1 MNDSLR
7 VQLRPSR
14 TLAVALAVG
23 HLLALVAAATGLP
36 SAAASLVVLGL
47 ALSLYHHLRLAM
59 HRSALAV
66 AALTL
71 SADGR
76 FAVADPAGGWLP
88 AELRHSAVPAAWLT
102 VLAARDRTG
111 RSRTAVILPDAV
123 DPEAFRRL
131 RVWLRWRMTSPARGR
146 EGANTDGPG

>member
-14 TLAVALAVG
+14 TLTGALVVG
-23 HLLALVAAATGLP
+23 HLLAAGAAATGLP
-36 SAAASLVVLGL
+36 SAAAALVVLGL
-47 ALSLYHHLRLAM
+47 GLSLLHQLRLAT

-66 AALTL
+66 AALDL
-71 SADGR
+71 ASDGR
-76 FAVADPAGGWLP
+76 VAVADPAGAWLS
-88 AELRHSAVPAAWLT
+88 AELRHSAVPAVWLAL
-102 VLAARDRTG
+102 LAARDTAG

-146 EGANTDGPG
+146 EGAHADGPG